1 MASGPAFLVVPS
13 AIHYGRG
20 NALASSHGFELHHAP
35 PSTCPALR
43 IPWLTAPVPII
54 ELGADLPA
62 ISTPFE
68 TLTLNRRAYRRQEQ
82 RSRWERRR
90 EARGGHR
97 GRRGATAV
105 PYSTRWT
112 VEIYAG
118 DDAPERLLCR
128 WAEEHAAEGTIE
140 TCWER
145 PARRG
150 GFGR

>member
-1 MASGPAFLVVPS
+1 MATHSGPAFLVVPS
-13 AIHYGRG
+13 AIRYGRG
-20 NALASSHGFELHHAP
+20 NALASSQGFELHHAP
-35 PSTCPALR
+35 PSTYPTLC
-43 IPWLTAPVPII
+43 IPWLTAPLPIV
-54 ELGADLPA
+54 GRDNDLPVIA
-62 ISTPFE
+62 TPFE
-68 TLTLNRRAYRRQEQ
+68 TLTLKRRAYRRQEH

-90 EARGGHR
+90 EARRGHK

-118 DDAPERLLCR
+118 DDVPERLLCR

-145 PARRG
+145 QAREG
-150 GFGR
+150 W